1 LNAAV
6 ECRAVELVPAILVL
20 IRHACVVRNHRLQCS
35 ICNKETSILNFVS
48 VYEPMMCKQCR
59 PDLIKPNDTG
69 FTETNSDRTVEA
81 SLSIRDGSYGR
92 VFGWSLLVGAGIGA
106 LSVVADGEVNS
117 DDNLIG
123 GMLIMGILLAIV
135 VTTVYWIV
143 KSFGQSGKQGRST
156 EPAINAVIDSHSPS
170 IVVMPSDSLSEEL
183 QALADM
189 KEKGVLSD
197 DEFRQAKAKL
207 LSK

>member
-1 LNAAV
+1 M
-6 ECRAVELVPAILVL
+6 
-20 IRHACVVRNHRLQCS
+20 QCS

-69 FTETNSDRTVEA
+69 YVESNSNMLPQPSPAKA
-81 SLSIRDGSYGR
+81 SAAYGTI
-92 VFGWSLLVGAGIGA
+92 FGWSLMVGAVLSALGDVADDGIG
-106 LSVVADGEVNS
+106 SGEK
-117 DDNLIG
+117 LIT
-123 GMLIMGILLAIV
+123 GMLIMGILLAIA

-143 KSFGQSGKQGRST
+143 KSFGQSGEQGRST
-156 EPAINAVIDSHSPS
+156 ESDIDTAIDSLSPS

-183 QALADM
+183 QALADL

-197 DEFRQAKAKL
+197 DEFQQAKAKL